1 MLWTL
6 PTPDHF
12 KIQRSAF
19 IKSPLT
25 DLTNLWKFFLIA
37 SNVFV
42 FLWWTSVKHIVR
54 RNLITWSFPLLAA
67 KDFTT
72 VLLSYN
78 LMCVCI
84 LYIWSYNRTSALY
97 FISCHVNFVWRLCL
111 NSVLIF
117 NVYSETL
124 NTRESAA
131 VRSSWCSGFRFKSA
145 GSFHSHFYSQHV
157 LSVNFLVWESVSHVQ
172 HNTKNPKKDK
182 HCHRNTC
189 VLI

>member
-1 MLWTL
+1 MNISKTYCQKE
-6 PTPDHF
+6 PYY
-12 KIQRSAF
+12 
-19 IKSPLT
+19 
-25 DLTNLWKFFLIA
+25 
-37 SNVFV
+37 
-42 FLWWTSVKHIVR
+42 
-54 RNLITWSFPLLAA
+54 WSFPLLAA

-78 LMCVCI
+78 LMYVCI

-97 FISCHVNFVWRLCL
+97 FISCHVNFVCRLCL

-124 NTRESAA
+124 NTSESAA

-157 LSVNFLVWESVSHVQ
+157 LSVKWIFWCGNLFYMCSTILTTQ
-172 HNTKNPKKDK
+172 RRTNTVTGTP
-182 HCHRNTC
+182 
-189 VLI
+189 VY